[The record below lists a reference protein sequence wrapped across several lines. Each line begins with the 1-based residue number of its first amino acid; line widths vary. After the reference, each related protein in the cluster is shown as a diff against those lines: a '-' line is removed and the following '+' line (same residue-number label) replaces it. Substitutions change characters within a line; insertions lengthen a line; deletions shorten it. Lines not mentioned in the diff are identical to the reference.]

1 MNKAAGVPSPPEAG
15 RRVLV
20 LGGARSGKS
29 LFAESLAAEALA
41 AGSLAAEGLAVGEP
55 AVTYV
60 ATSTVGG
67 EDPEWQRRI
76 AAHRSRR
83 PSTWGTIETLD
94 LAATLRDAEG
104 ALVVDS
110 LTAWLTGVIE
120 RAGAWDASTG
130 ATATVSHA
138 MERLVEAW
146 RATRARVVVVSD
158 EVGLGVVPAT
168 PSARLFRDELG
179 TLNQRMAAAADAV
192 WFVVAGIP
200 IRLR

>member
-29 LFAESLAAEALA
+29 LFAESLAAE
-41 AGSLAAEGLAVGEP
+41 GLAVAEP

-67 EDPEWQRRI
+67 EDPEWERRV

-83 PSTWGTIETLD
+83 PSAWGTIETLD

-168 PSARLFRDELG
+168 PSGRLFRDELG

-200 IRLR
+200 MRLR

>member
-1 MNKAAGVPSPPEAG
+1 M
-15 RRVLV
+15 
-20 LGGARSGKS
+20 
-29 LFAESLAAEALA
+29 
-41 AGSLAAEGLAVGEP
+41 
-55 AVTYV
+55 TYV

-67 EDPEWQRRI
+67 EDPEWERRV

-83 PSTWGTIETLD
+83 PSAWGTIETLD

-200 IRLR
+200 MRLR

>member
-29 LFAESLAAEALA
+29 LFAETLAAE
-41 AGSLAAEGLAVGEP
+41 SLAAEGLAVGEP

-67 EDPEWQRRI
+67 EDPEWERRV
-76 AAHRSRR
+76 AAHRNRR
-83 PSTWGTIETLD
+83 PSAWGTIETLD

-168 PSARLFRDELG
+168 PSGRLFRDELG

-200 IRLR
+200 MRLR